1 MGRET
6 NADVLLAIVLGSFRV
21 TGCRAYGNFQ
31 AQCCEVPIRESTDIF
46 SVSTSL
52 WRRTELDISY
62 SL

>member
-1 MGRET
+1 MGWET
-6 NADVLLAIVLGSFRV
+6 NTDVLLALVLGSLRV
-21 TGCRAYGNFQ
+21 TGCCAYDNFQ
-31 AQCCEVPIRESTDIF
+31 AQYCEVPIRESTHIF